1 MMPAYLLVPAVL
13 ASLLP
18 LLAAVL
24 VSRDMSKRRKSP
36 NQRAVDIFLNRLV
49 HETWYNDAHFVTFR
63 VDCFLFDFRKH
74 NPDGLEKQVQY
85 DLFDYM
91 RTLDMSQQQ
100 AIVKI
105 YIWLRQHGVRF
116 DFRFQWNRDLPF
128 RYNWQ
133 QRKKP
138 AFLKK
143 MLDSADQG
151 QLMAYDLSK
160 DPHALRRP

>member
-1 MMPAYLLVPAVL
+1 MMPAYLLAPAVL

-24 VSRDMSKRRKSP
+24 VSRDMAKRRKGP

-49 HETWYNDAHFVTFR
+49 HETWYNNTHFVTFR

-74 NPDGLEKQVQY
+74 NPHGLEKQVQY
-85 DLFDYM
+85 DLFDYL

-100 AIVKI
+100 AIVKM
-105 YIWLRQHGVRF
+105 YIWLKQHQVKF
-116 DFRFQWNRDLPF
+116 DFRFQWNRELPF

-138 AFLKK
+138 AFLKN
-143 MLDSADQG
+143 MLENVDQG

-160 DPHALRRP
+160 DPHALRQG